1 MLKLPRGW
9 RGAWAGWAMTHIFQ
23 RLSRRDK
30 QMEFA
35 RALIPASLDLMAKSC
50 FVRYGKTRK
59 VVARSRFAW
68 SYGKLV
74 YRYLPVVNNRAVY
87 DRIGP
92 KKKMSEFML
101 IVPPDFDSLL

>member
-9 RGAWAGWAMTHIFQ
+9 RGAWAGWVVTQIYR
-23 RLSRRDK
+23 RLSWTGK
-30 QMEFA
+30 QTEFA

-50 FVRYGKTRK
+50 FARYGRTYK
-59 VVARSRFAW
+59 VITMSRFAW
-68 SYGKLV
+68 SYGKLI
-74 YRYLPVVNNRAVY
+74 YRYLPVVNNRALY

-101 IVPPDFDSLL
+101 IVPPDF